1 MKCPTYEDTCVWTG
15 SIIDY
20 PTVCISNKAIQKA
33 RKRLNL
39 LEKVIQAKECLQTK
53 QHEYNQV
60 LEELKGVEMERDTS
74 HAIAKALNS
83 ELPAFGGG
91 TNPVIFGQSPFGNGT
106 AKDGGG
112 GGGNGVSNG
121 VGSKNGV
128 TIFPNVTKD
137 YSGGSFS
144 NYRETSSVDNSAP
157 ATE

>member
-1 MKCPTYEDTCVWTG
+1 MAKVGALRKEIQT
-15 SIIDY
+15 
-20 PTVCISNKAIQKA
+20 NKIKIQKA
-33 RKRLNL
+33 EQTVL
-39 LEKVIQAKECLQTK
+39 QAKERLQTK

-106 AKDGGG
+106 ANDEGGG